1 MPSREWEVFVATAPG
16 LEAIT
21 SREVEALGF
30 QDLRVES
37 GGLELQ
43 ASDQGLLDLNRHLRT
58 ASRVLVRLASFKASS
73 FGELERKAKG
83 IPWGRVLEGAP
94 PTEAQEA
101 PRFEVTSRKSR
112 LYHTG
117 AVAERLQ
124 RSLDVWA
131 QGRPPAPSHPEV
143 PGPRF
148 VVRLLRD
155 RLVLSA
161 DASGDPLHR
170 RGYRQAVAKAPLRES
185 VAAALILAAEWD
197 RRTPLF
203 DPFCGSGT
211 LVIEGALMAGAVPPG
226 AQRRFALERW
236 PGFEGVGQPG
246 PVAPSAIP
254 EVDPSGLPTLLGVDR
269 DEGAIRA
276 SMSNAERAGVA
287 AVTSWAT
294 APLSKA
300 PFPALPAP
308 TRPGEPS
315 RHADSPRPRG
325 LLVTNPPWGQRVG
338 DGRRLQN
345 LYARLGTLLAERWS
359 GGRAALLCPDRA
371 LVGQLGFETRT
382 LFRTTLGG
390 IAVEALALD
399 VD

>member
-1 MPSREWEVFVATAPG
+1 MPPREWEVFVAAAPG

-21 SREVEALGF
+21 SREVRELGF
-30 QDLRVES
+30 PEVREET
-37 GGLELQ
+37 GGLEFQ
-43 ASDQGLLDLNRHLRT
+43 ASDEELLKLNRHLRT

-73 FGELERKAKG
+73 FGELERKART
-83 IPWGRVLEGAP
+83 IPWERVLQGRPSKNAEP
-94 PTEAQEA
+94 PH
-101 PRFEVTSRKSR
+101 FEVTSRKSR

-124 RSLDVWA
+124 RSLDGWA
-131 QGRPPAPSHPEV
+131 EGRAEAPSLPDV
-143 PGPRF
+143 PAPRF
-148 VVRLLRD
+148 VVRILRD

-185 VAAALILAAEWD
+185 VAAALILAAGWD

-211 LVIEGALMAGAVPPG
+211 LVIEGALMAASVPPG
-226 AQRRFALERW
+226 AGRRFALERW
-236 PGFEGVGQPG
+236 PGFPG
-246 PVAPSAIP
+246 DGGTGLAAPPADR
-254 EVDPSGLPTLLGVDR
+254 VDQTSWLPTLLGVDR
-269 DEGAIRA
+269 DAGAIRA
-276 SMSNAERAGVA
+276 ATSNAERAGVSA
-287 AVTSWAT
+287 AVSWVT

-300 PFPALPAP
+300 PFPPLSEALRPGEVGDDA
-308 TRPGEPS
+308 TRPG
-315 RHADSPRPRG
+315 PRG
-325 LLVTNPPWGQRVG
+325 LLVTNPPWGHRVG
-338 DGRRLQN
+338 DNRRLQN

-382 LFRTTLGG
+382 LFRTRLGG
-390 IAVEALALD
+390 IPVEALALD